1 MESNFES
8 FEIQKLIILMN
19 RAQRVDEKNSV
30 IFLFIMFTLRIM
42 GIRMSKNGS
51 YFVFSVDNSKKI
63 SHSWAKYLNELQ
75 NCIIWII

>member
-30 IFLFIMFTLRIM
+30 
-42 GIRMSKNGS
+42 S
-51 YFVFSVDNSKKI
+51 FSIYHVYS
-63 SHSWAKYLNELQ
+63 Q
-75 NCIIWII
+75 NYGH